1 MKLRER
7 LDVKGSLKPQNGASY
22 IMNILSQNFVNRA
35 SGLASGEGARG
46 LINACIEFNPYLID
60 IEISWS
66 LNFVPKQI

>member
-1 MKLRER
+1 MKLRAR

-46 LINACIEFNPYLID
+46 LINECIDFNPT
-60 IEISWS
+60 
-66 LNFVPKQI
+66 